1 MLSIDSL
8 RIKAG
13 ETALKIVDFIREN
26 VEKSGLEGAV
36 VSVSGG
42 IDSAVSLALTV
53 KALGP
58 GRVTALTLPERDITP
73 HCDITDVIQLTGA
86 HDVTCDTV
94 EITPVLE
101 CLSRV
106 LPKYDSEDRVSTGN
120 LKARTRMIVTYH
132 YANVNRA
139 MVVGSTNRTE
149 WMTGYFTKYGDGG
162 VDLMPLADLYKN
174 QIRQLAESLDIPRT
188 IITKTP
194 TAGFWPGQS
203 DEEELGVKYDILD
216 LILLGFERGMPDEDI
231 SRALDEDLD
240 LVRRIGARVEAN
252 GHKRHIPT
260 ILRLRTV
267 SS

>member
-1 MLSIDSL
+1 MLSKENL
-8 RIKAG
+8 RIKPG
-13 ETALKIVDFIREN
+13 KTALKIVDYLREN
-26 VEKSGLEGAV
+26 VEKSGLENAI
-36 VSVSGG
+36 VSISGG
-42 IDSAVSLALTV
+42 IDSAVSLVLTV
-53 KALGP
+53 RALGP

-73 HCDITDVIQLTGA
+73 PCDITDVMQLTGA
-86 HDVTCDTV
+86 YDVTCDTV
-94 EITPVLE
+94 EITPVIT
-101 CLSRV
+101 CLSKI
-106 LPKYDSEDRVSTGN
+106 LPKYNPEDRVSTGN
-120 LKARTRMIVTYH
+120 LKARTRMIIAYH
-132 YANVNRA
+132 YANVNHA

-174 QIRQLAESLDIPRT
+174 QIRQLAEYLDIPRT

-194 TAGFWPGQS
+194 TAGFWSGQS

-231 SRALDEDLD
+231 SRALDKNLD
-240 LVRRIGARVEAN
+240 LVRLIRARVEAN

-260 ILRLRTV
+260 ILRLRNV

>member
-1 MLSIDSL
+1 MLSTGLL
-8 RIKAG
+8 RIKAD
-13 ETALKIVDFIREN
+13 ETASIITDFIREN
-26 VEKSGLEGAV
+26 IEKSGLNGAV

-42 IDSAVSLALTV
+42 IDSAVTLALTV

-58 GRVTALTLPERDITP
+58 GRVTALTLPECDITP
-73 HCDITDVIQLTGA
+73 PCDITDVMQLTGA
-86 HDVTCDTV
+86 YDVTCDTV

-101 CLSRV
+101 CLSRI
-106 LPKYDSEDRVSTGN
+106 LPKYDPEDRVSTGN

-132 YANVNRA
+132 YANSNRS

-174 QIRQLAESLDIPRT
+174 QIRQLAKYLDIPGS

-203 DEEELGVKYDILD
+203 DEEELGVKYDTLD
-216 LILLGFERGMPDEDI
+216 LILLGFEIKMPDEDI
-231 SRALDEDLD
+231 SVALDEDLSI
-240 LVRRIGARVEAN
+240 VRRIRTRTETN
-252 GHKRHIPT
+252 RHKRQIPT
-260 ILRLRTV
+260 ILRLRTA